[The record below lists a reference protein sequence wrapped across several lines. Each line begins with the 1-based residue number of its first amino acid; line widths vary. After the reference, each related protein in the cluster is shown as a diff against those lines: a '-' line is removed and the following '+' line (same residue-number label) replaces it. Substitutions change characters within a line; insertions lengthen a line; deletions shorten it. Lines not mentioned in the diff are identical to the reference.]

1 MIIITTQCFFPKIGG
16 IESLMTGMAEAM
28 ADSGKKILVV
38 ADGIKSKDDELANF
52 SIKRFNHWK
61 PFRRIYKANFI
72 RRKCKV
78 EKIEAIYAD
87 SWKSIE
93 YLKNINVPKIVLA
106 HGTEI
111 QKNYTNW
118 NIYKRYK
125 QRRIYMSYMLTN
137 KIVANSN
144 YTKELLEES
153 LDIHKEKIEVIHPG
167 VDVYDEFIQQS
178 TIDKIFN
185 IIKGR
190 SPVILT
196 LARLENR
203 KGHKIILQ
211 ALAKLINEY
220 PNLLYI
226 IAGDGPTKQN
236 IKKIVS
242 ELNLNNRTSFL
253 GWISEHEKS
262 VLLKNA
268 DLFVMTPHVDKE

>member
-1 MIIITTQCFFPKIGG
+1 MIIITTQCFFPNIGG

-28 ADSGKKILVV
+28 AESGKTVLVV
-38 ADGIKSKDDELANF
+38 ADGIKSVNDELGKF
-52 SIKRFNHWK
+52 SVKRFNQWK
-61 PFRRIYKANFI
+61 PIRRINKAKFI
-72 RRKCKV
+72 RQKCKD

-153 LDIHKEKIEVIHPG
+153 LDIHKEKIEVIHHG

-211 ALAKLINEY
+211 ALAKLIN
-220 PNLLYI
+220 
-226 IAGDGPTKQN
+226 
-236 IKKIVS
+236 
-242 ELNLNNRTSFL
+242 
-253 GWISEHEKS
+253 
-262 VLLKNA
+262 
-268 DLFVMTPHVDKE
+268 